1 MGGKI
6 KTERA
11 FKIKIIP
18 KAVAMVTF
26 EALTIG
32 AKADIA
38 LPPQMDVPAV
48 IKRERGEGILKNFAK
63 IFPIINKEEILIKVV
78 MIPSKPSL
86 NTT

>member
-1 MGGKI
+1 MGGNI

-11 FKIKIIP
+11 FKMKIIP

-38 LPPQMDVPAV
+38 LPPQIEVPAV
-48 IKRERGEGILKNFAK
+48 IRRERGEGILKNFAK
-63 IFPIINKEEILIKVV
+63 IFPMINKHEILISVV
-78 MIPSKPSL
+78 IIPSKPSF